1 MDETKKSFFNYK
13 IHSFYHF
20 NPIGLLCNF
29 FLSYLLPFKTK
40 IILTQIDALGGYVKE
55 ELRPAIFKLLEET
68 GQKDRFIIKG
78 LSTTHVRHS
87 VMNRFNNKFSS
98 YTYKRVSTEP
108 INPNHKADG
117 VYLNLIHFFMN
128 NNGKEWRGSL
138 KVDNEEIL
146 IMAKP
151 VIVEN
156 GCLVCHGKI
165 KDAPQALLSTF

>member
-1 MDETKKSFFNYK
+1 M
-13 IHSFYHF
+13 
-20 NPIGLLCNF
+20 
-29 FLSYLLPFKTK
+29 
-40 IILTQIDALGGYVKE
+40 
-55 ELRPAIFKLLEET
+55 
-68 GQKDRFIIKG
+68 
-78 LSTTHVRHS
+78 STTHVRHS

-117 VYLNLIHFFMN
+117 VYLNLIQFFMN
-128 NNGKEWRGSL
+128 NNGKEWRGIL

-151 VIVEN
+151 IIVEN